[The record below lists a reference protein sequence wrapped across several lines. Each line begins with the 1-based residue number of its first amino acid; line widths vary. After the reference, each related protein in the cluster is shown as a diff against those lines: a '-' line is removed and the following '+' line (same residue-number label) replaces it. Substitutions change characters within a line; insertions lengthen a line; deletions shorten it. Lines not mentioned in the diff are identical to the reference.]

1 MGRGQFKRKII
12 RTFIVAVRRVHS
24 WPFSPP
30 NTMEAGSSW
39 ACAASPWIHAVGLS
53 QGSADARGRHPKS
66 AQIPKRGGW
75 VVLKGRREGLCLFSL
90 LGEYLFSG

>member
-1 MGRGQFKRKII
+1 MGRGQFKRKIM

-39 ACAASPWIHAVGLS
+39 ACCASPWIHAVGLS
-53 QGSADARGRHPKS
+53 QGSADARGNHPKS
-66 AQIPKRGGW
+66 PLIPKRGGW
-75 VVLKGRREGLCLFSL
+75 VVL
-90 LGEYLFSG
+90 

>member
-12 RTFIVAVRRVHS
+12 RTFTVAVRRVHS
-24 WPFSPP
+24 RPFSPQ

-39 ACAASPWIHAVGLS
+39 ACSASPWIHAVGLS

-66 AQIPKRGGW
+66 PLIPKRGGW

-90 LGEYLFSG
+90 LGKYLFSG